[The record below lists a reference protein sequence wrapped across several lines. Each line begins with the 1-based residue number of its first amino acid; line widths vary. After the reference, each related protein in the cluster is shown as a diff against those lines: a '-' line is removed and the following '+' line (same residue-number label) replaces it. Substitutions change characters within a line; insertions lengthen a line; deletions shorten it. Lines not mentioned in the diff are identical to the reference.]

1 MQLVGNMACVMGKKN
16 CMQHFWYKTSNRK
29 FQYGYPGVQ
38 EDIRNMLSDL
48 KYQMSSSVV
57 FQFMVE
63 LPNQLNICETE
74 GGAQNVI
81 PLTVHITH
89 FYCYKSI

>member
-1 MQLVGNMACVMGKKN
+1 
-16 CMQHFWYKTSNRK
+16 
-29 FQYGYPGVQ
+29 
-38 EDIRNMLSDL
+38 MLSDL

-63 LPNQLNICETE
+63 LPNQLNICEIE

-81 PLTVHITH
+81 PLIVHITH
-89 FYCYKSI
+89 FTVKKTNLTSGTKLNLIGWKIVPNESL